1 MSGSRGVISAQV
13 RAPPSRVPRRRALQ
27 TSCLVRRLAL
37 VPAASR
43 RPATPKHRTLL
54 ARSPSHAAD
63 VVSCAQ
69 PSTRPRLESEA
80 CHAVA
85 PHAPG
90 TKAACPRWYRL
101 QRPPTR
107 RAHFDARPVHVSLLA
122 GFPVDAGERPPRG
135 CARRSLAGETISS
148 PAACHRCHAQ
158 PPAPAAPAPRAP
170 PSRTP
175 RPPNSPDFPMHAPR
189 ASHTPLLFPL
199 LPSLSYNLPTPRVH

>member
-27 TSCLVRRLAL
+27 TSCLVRSLAL

-54 ARSPSHAAD
+54 ARSPSRATD

-69 PSTRPRLESEA
+69 
-80 CHAVA
+80 
-85 PHAPG
+85 
-90 TKAACPRWYRL
+90 
-101 QRPPTR
+101 
-107 RAHFDARPVHVSLLA
+107 SLLA

-148 PAACHRCHAQ
+148 PAAGHRCHAQ
-158 PPAPAAPAPRAP
+158 PPAPVAPAPRAP
-170 PSRTP
+170 PSLTP
-175 RPPNSPDFPMHAPR
+175 RPPNSPGKTRLAGERPR
-189 ASHTPLLFPL
+189 
-199 LPSLSYNLPTPRVH
+199 PSCARRIRAV